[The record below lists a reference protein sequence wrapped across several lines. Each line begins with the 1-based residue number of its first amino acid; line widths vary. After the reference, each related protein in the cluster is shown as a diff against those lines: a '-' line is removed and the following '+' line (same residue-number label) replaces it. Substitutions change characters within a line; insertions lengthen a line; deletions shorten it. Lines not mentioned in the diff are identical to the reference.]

1 MTQPSPYTSR
11 ESIAVT
17 FFLPPLI
24 SMSSELWLF
33 MNHLCKILEFY
44 FIRDLTQIWPPSP
57 IYEEMIRYRHS
68 LHVCA
73 QKMEWD
79 GTPINVKETVNTECN
94 FTVPVRSKIHSLIG
108 KWYMDGWWRRRTL
121 NLTSTMSCASQNRIL
136 LNCSAA

>member
-1 MTQPSPYTSR
+1 
-11 ESIAVT
+11 
-17 FFLPPLI
+17 
-24 SMSSELWLF
+24 
-33 MNHLCKILEFY
+33 
-44 FIRDLTQIWPPSP
+44 
-57 IYEEMIRYRHS
+57 MIRYRHS

-121 NLTSTMSCASQNRIL
+121 NLTSMSCPVLVKTGFYLTAQLHNKSDL
-136 LNCSAA
+136 LFRRRGFNCLPHSLKWYPHSGPFYGNYRQAPQKKSSIATLYVSRLK